1 MAARDRH
8 RSGNESSGEE
18 QNIRA
23 EIAQD
28 LPGCENAAPKLG
40 QAARQNSQAYTMQAS
55 GRDGCERQPGMF
67 HKFSF
72 HAVFTTDPKYFD
84 IWMLSIQSLEHGEGG
99 VHAAAGSTRA
109 D

>member
-1 MAARDRH
+1 
-8 RSGNESSGEE
+8 
-18 QNIRA
+18 
-23 EIAQD
+23 
-28 LPGCENAAPKLG
+28 
-40 QAARQNSQAYTMQAS
+40 
-55 GRDGCERQPGMF
+55 MF